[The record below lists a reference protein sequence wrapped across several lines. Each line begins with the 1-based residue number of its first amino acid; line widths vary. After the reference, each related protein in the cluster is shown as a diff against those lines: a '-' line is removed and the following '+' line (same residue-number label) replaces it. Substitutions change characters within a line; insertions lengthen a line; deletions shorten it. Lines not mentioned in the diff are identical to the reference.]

1 MTTLL
6 IAEHDD
12 ATVKDATAKAL
23 TAAKA
28 LGAPVHI
35 LVAGHGCKA
44 AADAAAKLDGVAKV
58 LLADDAGLGHML
70 AETVAALV
78 AGLAGGYTA
87 IVAPSTANGKNV
99 APRIAA
105 LIDSQIVSD
114 VMKVVS
120 PDTFERPIYAG
131 NAIQTVQSSDKVKVL
146 TIRTASFQP
155 ASQGGSAPVE
165 AVAAQADAGISAFK
179 GEEVAKSDRPELGSA
194 KIIVSGGR
202 ALGSAEKFRE
212 VIEPIAD
219 RLGAA
224 MGASRAAVDAGYAPN
239 DWQVGQTGKVVA
251 PELYIAIGISGA
263 IQHLAGMK
271 DSKVI
276 VAINKDEEAP
286 IFQVA
291 DYGLVGDLF
300 ALLPELQSELA
311 KAGR

>member
-155 ASQGGSAPVE
+155 ASQGGSARSRPWPRRRTP
-165 AVAAQADAGISAFK
+165 ASPPSRARRSPSPTGRSSA
-179 GEEVAKSDRPELGSA
+179 RPRS
-194 KIIVSGGR
+194 S
-202 ALGSAEKFRE
+202 
-212 VIEPIAD
+212 
-219 RLGAA
+219 
-224 MGASRAAVDAGYAPN
+224 SRAAARSARPRS
-239 DWQVGQTGKVVA
+239 
-251 PELYIAIGISGA
+251 SG
-263 IQHLAGMK
+263 
-271 DSKVI
+271 
-276 VAINKDEEAP
+276 
-286 IFQVA
+286 
-291 DYGLVGDLF
+291 
-300 ALLPELQSELA
+300 
-311 KAGR
+311 R